1 MKYFLYPITWLFA
14 IIVYTRNALYD
25 WKLLPSISSSLPII
39 SVGNIQAGG
48 TGKTPFVIALS
59 KQLIANNIK
68 PLIITRGY
76 KRNTSHQIFLNDFE
90 QYSAQEVGD
99 EPYYIKQVLK
109 DVPII
114 IDHNKKA
121 AVKAANDLKNIDC
134 IILDDGFQS
143 RYIHKDIDIVLTSFS
158 QINNF
163 SFMPFGNFREPMSS
177 LKRAHFIYNTK
188 EGASDE
194 KKLKIEFKLKKYNKN
209 SIDYSDSQIHD
220 KSPIIAFCGIANPQY
235 FMTALMNMKID
246 VFKEIKFENHAK
258 YDPKK
263 YQKLKEENPNNLSF
277 ITTSKDFVKL
287 DKEFISTYTIYILEM
302 NFVLDDSRLLETIR
316 KLIK

>member
-1 MKYFLYPITWLFA
+1 
-14 IIVYTRNALYD
+14 
-25 WKLLPSISSSLPII
+25 
-39 SVGNIQAGG
+39 
-48 TGKTPFVIALS
+48 
-59 KQLIANNIK
+59 
-68 PLIITRGY
+68 
-76 KRNTSHQIFLNDFE
+76 
-90 QYSAQEVGD
+90 
-99 EPYYIKQVLK
+99 
-109 DVPII
+109 
-114 IDHNKKA
+114 
-121 AVKAANDLKNIDC
+121 
-134 IILDDGFQS
+134 
-143 RYIHKDIDIVLTSFS
+143 
-158 QINNF
+158 
-163 SFMPFGNFREPMSS
+163 MPFGNFREPMSS